1 MAANELIDYI
11 EKGNIKNSVN
21 FPNVSADADKK
32 VCVLHKEGVQLKG
45 TVLAT
50 GTKKGYGYTILAGD
64 ADAEANKAID
74 GVIRVRV
81 IG

>member
-1 MAANELIDYI
+1 
-11 EKGNIKNSVN
+11 
-21 FPNVSADADKK
+21 
-32 VCVLHKEGVQLKG
+32 LKG

-50 GTKKGYGYTILAGD
+50 GAKKGYAYTILAGD

>member
-1 MAANELIDYI
+1 MMAADELIDYI
-11 EKGNIKNSVN
+11 ENGNIKNSVN
-21 FPNVSADADKK
+21 CPNVSADAAKK
-32 VCVLHKEGVQLKG
+32 VCVLHKEGVSLPG

-50 GTKKGYGYTILAGD
+50 GAKKGFGYTILADGD
-64 ADAEANKAID
+64 EAALKAID